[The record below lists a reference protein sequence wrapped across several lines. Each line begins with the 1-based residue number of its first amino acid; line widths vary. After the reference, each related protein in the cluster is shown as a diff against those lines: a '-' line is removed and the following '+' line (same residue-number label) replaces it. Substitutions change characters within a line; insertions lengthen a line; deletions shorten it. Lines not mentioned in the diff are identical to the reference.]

1 MKRAT
6 AAGLGLLLAL
16 AGAAADDTRAQ
27 LDQRVRLA
35 ARLIADLP
43 TSQRIATSGN
53 AQAIG
58 QLDEGRLHHALAAE
72 ALQRGDLVLARRE
85 VDAALRHVSQAR
97 RLVPD
102 AGARQAAAGRRQEQM
117 QATLARLID
126 AWRAHAG
133 AAVAQ
138 DGDLYAAES
147 LISTARSFAEAGR
160 HIDAVFTLELAE
172 RHVLAGM
179 NRVLHA
185 RELDYTQRAATPE
198 QEFQLE
204 LLRHQGLT
212 ELVPLAVSELRPRAD
227 ALALIE
233 RYGESSRALRAQALQ
248 QLQGGDA
255 AGALVPLRQAMLFL
269 QRALQAAGLALPEAT
284 GSGP

>member
-1 MKRAT
+1 MKRAA

-27 LDQRVRLA
+27 VEQRVRLA
-35 ARLIADLP
+35 ERLIADLP
-43 TSQRIATSGN
+43 TAQRIAGSGN

-58 QLDEGRLHHALAAE
+58 LLDEGRLHHALASE
-72 ALQRGDLVLARRE
+72 ALQRGDLVVARRE

-102 AGARQAAAGRRQEQM
+102 AAARQAAAGRRQEQM

-126 AWRAHAG
+126 AWRAHGG

-138 DGDLYAAES
+138 DGDFYAAES
-147 LISTARSFAEAGR
+147 LISSARGFAEAGR
-160 HIDAVFTLELAE
+160 HTDAVFTLELAE

-179 NRVLHA
+179 NRALHA

-198 QEFQLE
+198 QEFKLE
-204 LLRHQGLT
+204 LLRHEGLS
-212 ELVPLAVSELRPRAD
+212 ELVPLAVSELGPRAD

-233 RYGESSRALRAQALQ
+233 RYGQSSRALHAQALQ
-248 QLQGGDA
+248 QFRNGDA

-269 QRALQAAGLALPEAT
+269 QRALQAAGVAMPQAT
-284 GSGP
+284 GGGP

>member
-1 MKRAT
+1 MKLVA

-16 AGAAADDTRAQ
+16 AAAAADDTRAQ
-27 LDQRVRLA
+27 LEQRVRLA
-35 ARLIADLP
+35 ERLIADAP
-43 TSQRIATSGN
+43 TSQRIVNSGN
-53 AQAIG
+53 AQAIN
-58 QLDEGRLHHALAAE
+58 QLDEGRLHHALATD
-72 ALQRGDLVLARRE
+72 ALQRGDLAAARRE
-85 VDAALRHVSQAR
+85 VDEALRNVSQAR

-102 AGARQAAAGRRQEQM
+102 AAARLAAAGRRQEQL

-126 AWRAHAG
+126 AWRAQTG

-138 DGDLYAAES
+138 DVDLYAAES
-147 LISTARSFAEAGR
+147 LITTARGLSEAGR
-160 HIDAVFTLELAE
+160 HVDAMSALELAE

-179 NRVLHA
+179 NRALRT

-198 QEFQLE
+198 QEFRLE
-204 LLRHQGLT
+204 LQRHQGLT

-233 RYGESSRALRAQALQ
+233 RYGESSRALHAQALRQ
-248 QLQGGDA
+248 FQDGDA

-269 QRALQAAGLALPEAT
+269 QRALQAAGVALPEVT